1 MFHGRLFH
9 AEERTTH
16 FEHELLRSL
25 LIQDLGCLQH
35 HQVLVHGAVTI
46 CTHAEAR
53 LMEGACGFA
62 STGLLVN
69 HDPAAERPD
78 QPCLRR
84 RQIVTSVVRF
94 R

>member
-9 AEERTTH
+9 AEERTKH
-16 FEHELLRSL
+16 FEQELLRSL
-25 LIQDLGCLQH
+25 LIQDLGCPQH
-35 HQVLVHGAVTI
+35 HQVLVHGAVPI
-46 CTHAEAR
+46 CTHATDG
-53 LMEGACGFA
+53 GACGFA

-84 RQIVTSVVRF
+84 RQIITSVVRF